1 MIEPGK
7 PIRIFYAN
15 MLRIGVIC
23 KVRNGQLKVKDTQGI
38 MTPVLQE
45 EIVRRV
51 DHLIELLSPD
61 VPEQLQQYFYK
72 LIKVDEV
79 QEAIRTAEILGIS
92 LRQTPVNGGWLVEIM
107 NHRVSKGAKA

>member
-1 MIEPGK
+1 MIETGK

-23 KVRNGQLKVKDTQGI
+23 KVHNGQLKVKDTQNI

-45 EIVRRV
+45 EIIKRA
-51 DHLIELLSPD
+51 DHLIELLSPE
-61 VPEQLQQYFYK
+61 VPEELRQYFYK
-72 LIKVDEV
+72 LLKVDEL

-92 LRQTPVNGGWLVEIM
+92 LRTTPVNGGWLVEIM
-107 NHRVSKGAKA
+107 NHRVSKGAK